1 MIVALRRGAEQ
12 HKLHIG
18 EFVGHVRPFA
28 LQRGPVNPAPS
39 LTQAPDRNDLR
50 GWVSRG
56 ASAPSGVRIHAHFP
70 TQSQFFRRRD
80 LEIKLF
86 QGGRR
91 CHALSD
97 ASDVDA
103 PADKG
108 VVGKVCGRGFSRNSV
123 VGAVKSPGG
132 ESRDFGLIFPE
143 VRNFAR
149 GVLPNEGPTR
159 TRRRFEMLE
168 EVAIVN
174 DFMADEAAFARFRRP
189 SKLDRSPPRRHDLRT
204 SLRESKTTLQA
215 ATNQVNPSQMISS
228 MESMN

>member
-1 MIVALRRGAEQ
+1 MLTFQPKASSFARR
-12 HKLHIG
+12 
-18 EFVGHVRPFA
+18 
-28 LQRGPVNPAPS
+28 N
-39 LTQAPDRNDLR
+39 
-50 GWVSRG
+50 
-56 ASAPSGVRIHAHFP
+56 
-70 TQSQFFRRRD
+70 

-168 EVAIVN
+168 EVAIVA
-174 DFMADEAAFARFRRP
+174 DFMADEGPVEAGRRDRAKAA
-189 SKLDRSPPRRHDLRT
+189 L
-204 SLRESKTTLQA
+204 
-215 ATNQVNPSQMISS
+215 NPKMRC
-228 MESMN
+228 